1 LLKVLSLRRPNE
13 NWLRVVRELSTL
25 RELNLYGTDPVD
37 LTALRGATSPTVHV
51 WRGQKVHGSELLGTG
66 SKVVRD

>member
-1 LLKVLSLRRPNE
+1 
-13 NWLRVVRELSTL
+13 VVRELSTL

-37 LTALRGATSPTVHV
+37 LTALRGATSLTVHV
-51 WRGQKVHGSELLGTG
+51 WRGQKVHGSELLGAG